1 MGPWLVFSFDS
12 KLLKALNFVQ
22 RDSVDSV
29 CNVVMSVPDRDI
41 EFVSSGRHDMSVETA
56 NNPKKS
62 AMFDLRTGRP
72 LEIPEGDL
80 YGRCRPVHDFEKL
93 NRVGEGTYG
102 IVYRARD
109 TRTKEIVALKKV
121 R

>member
-1 MGPWLVFSFDS
+1 MKP
-12 KLLKALNFVQ
+12 LNFVTF
-22 RDSVDSV
+22 RPEILRGLRVHIA
-29 CNVVMSVPDRDI
+29 VMSVPDRDI

-80 YGRCRPVHDFEKL
+80 YGRCRCVSATSAIDL
-93 NRVGEGTYG
+93 VMNTMN
-102 IVYRARD
+102 
-109 TRTKEIVALKKV
+109 
-121 R
+121 